1 MANAV
6 VAQLSAKPTVE
17 ERFWAKVDRSGECW
31 LWTAATSRGYGR
43 FVMQGSLRLAHRVA
57 WRIVRGSDP
66 SADMV
71 LDHVCRVRS
80 CVNPDHL
87 REVTMA
93 ENVRVGAKAKLS
105 DSSAGS
111 LRREYAA
118 GDVTFRELGE
128 RYGVSTSTAG
138 YAATGRTWAGV

>member
-1 MANAV
+1 MAKTSPNP
-6 VAQLSAKPTVE
+6 LPSPTPSDV
-17 ERFWAKVDRSGECW
+17 ERFWAKVD
-31 LWTAATSRGYGR
+31 
-43 FVMQGSLRLAHRVA
+43 
-57 WRIVRGSDP
+57 
-66 SADMV
+66 
-71 LDHVCRVRS
+71 RS